1 MFFGRFSEMSVDNRM
16 QKVHLDTDIGGD
28 IDDLCALALLLRW
41 PGVELIG
48 VTTVA
53 ENEGRRAGYAR
64 YVLDREGQPEVPV
77 VAGADNAGGY
87 YPYFLGLPREER
99 YWPEAVAPV
108 INPPEQAVELLRRS
122 IDQGAL
128 IIGIGPLTNLA
139 LLERRYPGSLAQ
151 ARLYLMGG
159 FVFPTHPGFPPWGN
173 DMDFNIQIDVHSS
186 RIVLEA
192 STPTL
197 IPLTMTVETALRRA
211 HLSQLRQ
218 SGFLGALIAHQ
229 AEAFALDEQIA
240 EKWAATCPGLPADLI
255 NFQHD
260 PLAVAIALGWRDGVE
275 IETLPLVIGEQDGLL
290 TETVDPS
297 GRPMRVVKA
306 IDGPSFNQF
315 WLDQVTMTG

>member
-1 MFFGRFSEMSVDNRM
+1 V

-41 PGVELIG
+41 PGVELTG

-64 YVLDREGQPEVPV
+64 YVLDHEGKADVPV
-77 VAGADNAGGY
+77 AAGADNAGGY

-99 YWPEAVAPV
+99 YWPEAVTPI
-108 INPPEQAVELLRRS
+108 INPPDKAVELLKNS
-122 IDQGAL
+122 IEQGAL

-139 LLERRYPGSLAQ
+139 LVERRYPGSLAR

-159 FVFPTHPGFPPWGN
+159 YVYPTRTGFPPWGN
-173 DMDFNIQIDVHSS
+173 DMDFNVQIDVHSS

-218 SGFLGALIAHQ
+218 AGFLGALIARQ

-240 EKWAATCPGLPADLI
+240 EKWAATCPGLPPDLI

-260 PLAVAIALGWRDGVE
+260 PLAVAIALSWRDGVE
-275 IETLPLVIGEQDGLL
+275 IEALLLTIGESDGLV
-290 TETVDPS
+290 TETIDPA
-297 GRPMRVVKA
+297 GRPMRVVTK
-306 IDGPSFNQF
+306 IDGPRFNQF
-315 WLDQVTMTG
+315 WLDQVTRTG